1 MGPSPGP
8 EAPVEARGFTLIE
21 LLIAVAIAAIL
32 AAVAIPSYA
41 DYVRRSRLTEA
52 MDVLSNFATRMEVAY
67 NNNGNYGVN
76 SCAVAAPATGANF
89 SFGCTLASG
98 GQNFTA
104 TATGSGAVSGY
115 AYSVDGGG
123 NRSTTAFGGQGGMPK
138 GCWLLRGTEC

>member
-1 MGPSPGP
+1 M
-8 EAPVEARGFTLIE
+8 EARGFTLIE

-67 NNNGNYGVN
+67 NNNGNYGVG
-76 SCAVAAPATGANF
+76 SCAVTPPSAGTSFG
-89 SFGCTLASG
+89 FGCTLDAS

-104 TATGSGAVSGY
+104 SATGSGPVAGY

-123 NRSTTAFGGQGGMPK
+123 NRATTAFGGQGGMPR